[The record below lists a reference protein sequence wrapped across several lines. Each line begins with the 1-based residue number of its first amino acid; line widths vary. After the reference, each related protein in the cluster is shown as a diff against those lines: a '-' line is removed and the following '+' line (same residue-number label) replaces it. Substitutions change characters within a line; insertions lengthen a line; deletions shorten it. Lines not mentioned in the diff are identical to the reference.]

1 MALWVF
7 YKSLQ
12 CSTYQPQGTQMIM
25 LAPDGFWEYLPGFGD
40 FSTNTITS
48 KNTKLCSFSAYIQR
62 PCLDKEGW
70 VCTFLVLGFKMLGAV
85 WFHESWTGNL
95 SPVL

>member
-1 MALWVF
+1 
-7 YKSLQ
+7 
-12 CSTYQPQGTQMIM
+12 MIM
-25 LAPDGFWEYLPGFGD
+25 LAPDGFWDYHPVFGD
-40 FSTNTITS
+40 FSANTKAS

-85 WFHESWTGNL
+85 WFQESWTGNL